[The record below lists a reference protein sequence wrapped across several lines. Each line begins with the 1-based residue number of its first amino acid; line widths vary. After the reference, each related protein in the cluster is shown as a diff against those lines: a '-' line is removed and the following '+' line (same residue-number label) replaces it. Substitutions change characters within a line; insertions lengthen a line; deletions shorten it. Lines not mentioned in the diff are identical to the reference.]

1 MSTAG
6 EIHSGARSA
15 ASSRLASRG
24 GTRPILADA
33 VYALIAGS
41 VLRTAAAGNQAPR
54 RILAE

>member
-1 MSTAG
+1 
-6 EIHSGARSA
+6 
-15 ASSRLASRG
+15 
-24 GTRPILADA
+24 